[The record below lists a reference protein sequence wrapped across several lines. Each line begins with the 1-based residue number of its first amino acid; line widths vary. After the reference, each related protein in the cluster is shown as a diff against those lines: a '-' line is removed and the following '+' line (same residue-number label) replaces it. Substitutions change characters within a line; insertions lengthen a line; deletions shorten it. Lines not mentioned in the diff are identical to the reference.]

1 MFKICF
7 VSVLATIQFTSPYQG
22 QTIRG
27 TVGSSVNFTWRFSG
41 NVLAVS
47 WGIRKAGSQNVF
59 EGNSPL
65 LSLDI
70 YGNPSFTHQGYTGR
84 VNGSRTGDSSF
95 AQVIFTLRSITI
107 NDAKPYLCILRA
119 GFGGSDQYDY
129 VQLVVEGN

>member
-7 VSVLATIQFTSPYQG
+7 VSVLATIQFTSTYQG

-27 TVGSSVNFTWRFSG
+27 TAGTSVNFTWRFSG
-41 NVLAVS
+41 NVGAIH
-47 WGIRKAGSQNVF
+47 WGLKKVGSQNIF

-65 LSLDI
+65 LSLDKS
-70 YGNPSFTHQGYTGR
+70 GKTTFTHQGYTGR
-84 VNGSRTGDSSF
+84 VSGSRTGNSSS
-95 AQVIFTLRSITI
+95 AQVIFTLSSITI

-129 VQLVVEGN
+129 VQLAVDGN